1 MVTEN
6 GMICMVMC
14 KGDHKTLSST
24 KIKKKKKI
32 DRTENLSSWQILFVA
47 WHLTYAKCVQNVSY
61 T

>member
-24 KIKKKKKI
+24 KIKKKKNRQ
-32 DRTENLSSWQILFVA
+32 DRELE
-47 WHLTYAKCVQNVSY
+47 
-61 T
+61 